1 MRSRV
6 SSSDS
11 LVFSQ
16 KLVQDRAGVFFV
28 LFCFVGWR
36 GFHLF
41 IDLLLITPERIQ
53 GGRGLQHHPPS
64 QLAGILRA
72 CAVRHG
78 HCILGSYELKA
89 VSSGS
94 PASQSKYWCSSCF
107 RKPE

>member
-16 KLVQDRAGVFFV
+16 KLVQDCAGGFFLV
-28 LFCFVGWR
+28 WVCLFVCFVGWR

-53 GGRGLQHHPPS
+53 DGRGLQHHPPS

-94 PASQSKYWCSSCF
+94 PASHGQGNGT
-107 RKPE
+107 R